1 MFPRSATDGD
11 VQIQPHPH
19 SLATI
24 ASRLASEAHPNSPLR
39 LAVGALWQ
47 AGARMGAAP
56 GRLGALTC
64 DSRETLSSKEEQLAS
79 YGVSWATDLAYE
91 DALVRELEEAR
102 QRRHAGRAAAPAR
115 SAIRPPV
122 SRRLRWTL
130 GARLIR
136 TGQRLQGE
144 QHIEAIA

>member
-24 ASRLASEAHPNSPLR
+24 ASRLASEAHPNSPPR

-47 AGARMGAAP
+47 AGARMGAAL

-64 DSRETLSSKEEQLAS
+64 DSRETLSSKEEQLAA

-91 DALVRELEEAR
+91 DA
-102 QRRHAGRAAAPAR
+102 PD
-115 SAIRPPV
+115 
-122 SRRLRWTL
+122 RRL
-130 GARLIR
+130 GPPSA
-136 TGQRLQGE
+136 TGSGGPWE
-144 QHIEAIA
+144 HA